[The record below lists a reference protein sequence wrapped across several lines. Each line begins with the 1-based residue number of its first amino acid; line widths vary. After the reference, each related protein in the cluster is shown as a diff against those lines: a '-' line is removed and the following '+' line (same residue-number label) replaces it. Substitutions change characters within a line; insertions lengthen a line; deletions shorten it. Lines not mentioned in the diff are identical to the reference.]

1 MAGAPDLALIPD
13 LPVLD
18 PGGLVPGLIPDPP
31 VLDPGGLVPG
41 LIPDPQALRGRD

>member
-1 MAGAPDLALIPD
+1 MHRLPDVGHGGGVLPVAGAPDLVLIPD
-13 LPVLD
+13 L
-18 PGGLVPGLIPDPP
+18 P